1 MAQRIQYIKISRID
15 ENGTDQ
21 SSTLQNLTQITIP
34 WSGSSSSSITFE
46 INNITAYPTYFLYSI
61 KPNNTFS
68 NSTITNNSASIEY
81 DFSSS
86 IQLTPQDKL
95 YSALFTVKQQS
106 IPLINPVVDNLDF
119 YIPSSSNGFLFH
131 ETGVNP
137 DGAYYQLNTYPQKN
151 LEINFSGSIFLDINY
166 PGLELNNS
174 VTVGIAIRRFNAPG
188 LVPTSITKQFNI
200 SAFPLTSS
208 FTGSFHLSMSY
219 GSTPFSDIEALPG
232 DKVFPYIQFNPINCS
247 QTASFSNDSYFLIT
261 SSIASGPTLNSIPE
275 PYFTVDYSNAFNCQP
290 LYGNALENQTSYK
303 WQQVDYGDGI
313 FTPTNF
319 NLIISGSA
327 LKAQVQDSNYS
338 SLRHIIPR
346 YLGSKNQTEFIN
358 EWTDSENNIGTYG
371 KTPSIESTNTIVGY
385 ANWVGGWPPEKSNA
399 STVKIKNLIN
409 EDGELTSPDVS
420 KNYLENIQN
429 TFRSG
434 EEIIIS
440 PLNEENNGGEFI
452 RKVIRGGQRIE
463 PYLTNQSKYPERDGF
478 AEFVDTLEFKEINP
492 AGVIITQNY
501 TALLDANGN
510 LSGNGI
516 GPDNWVDAPKL
527 NNVSTGSDITTEVS
541 SPLLEYEISSNLLG
555 TNVQSLTF
563 DYNAVIQNNNNFSS
577 TFYAKLILERGS
589 NITELALKPAN
600 STYETYSNGVVPQNS
615 TRPLQFRHT
624 IQLSQFQPGDK
635 IKIQYNRGHGQ
646 IFPQTQNSLL
656 QISQSPT
663 PTPPITVSGSGVG
676 LFDYTPFSTVI
687 RVNPEFVSNYYNNQT
702 LQKSISGSGYNE
714 ISLPVEFKPG
724 DEVRFEGD
732 KVYSIIGSG
741 VSNITNNL
749 FIVLNQPV
757 TGSNFSVDI
766 NQFSFTRYIDDPTSV
781 IIEGFR
787 PPNSQ
792 GPYIVKPKYI
802 TDKLDSNLDVY
813 LTDFINKGVL

>member
-1 MAQRIQYIKISRID
+1 M
-15 ENGTDQ
+15 
-21 SSTLQNLTQITIP
+21 
-34 WSGSSSSSITFE
+34 
-46 INNITAYPTYFLYSI
+46 
-61 KPNNTFS
+61 
-68 NSTITNNSASIEY
+68 
-81 DFSSS
+81 
-86 IQLTPQDKL
+86 
-95 YSALFTVKQQS
+95 
-106 IPLINPVVDNLDF
+106 
-119 YIPSSSNGFLFH
+119 
-131 ETGVNP
+131 
-137 DGAYYQLNTYPQKN
+137 
-151 LEINFSGSIFLDINY
+151 
-166 PGLELNNS
+166 
-174 VTVGIAIRRFNAPG
+174 
-188 LVPTSITKQFNI
+188 
-200 SAFPLTSS
+200 
-208 FTGSFHLSMSY
+208 
-219 GSTPFSDIEALPG
+219 
-232 DKVFPYIQFNPINCS
+232 
-247 QTASFSNDSYFLIT
+247 
-261 SSIASGPTLNSIPE
+261 
-275 PYFTVDYSNAFNCQP
+275 
-290 LYGNALENQTSYK
+290 
-303 WQQVDYGDGI
+303 
-313 FTPTNF
+313 
-319 NLIISGSA
+319 IISGSA

-358 EWTDSENNIGTYG
+358 EWTDSGNNIGTYG
-371 KTPSIESTNTIVGY
+371 KTPSVESTNTIVGY

-409 EDGELTSPDVS
+409 EDGKLTSPDVS
-420 KNYLENIQN
+420 KNYLENVQN

-434 EEIIIS
+434 EEITIS

-492 AGVIITQNY
+492 AGTIITQSY
-501 TALLDANGN
+501 TALLEADGN

-527 NNVSTGSDITTEVS
+527 NNVSIGSDITTEVS
-541 SPLLEYEISSNLLG
+541 SPLLEYEISSSLLG

-577 TFYAKLILERGS
+577 TFYARLILERGS

-646 IFPQTQNSLL
+646 VFPQTQNSTL
-656 QISQSPT
+656 QISQFPT
-663 PTPPITVSGSGVG
+663 PTSPLIVSGSGEN
-676 LFDYTPFSTVI
+676 LFNILPGSQNIIYTGGVKYPNGVLSPSI
-687 RVNPEFVSNYYNNQT
+687 SNPTGSQFLSYYNTSNIKQ
-702 LQKSISGSGYNE
+702 SDISGSGYSE
-714 ISLPVEFKPG
+714 ISLPIEFRVG

-732 KVYSIIGSG
+732 KTFMIIGSG
-741 VSNITNNL
+741 ILSGVSGSIL
-749 FIVLNQPV
+749 LIALNSPIS
-757 TGSNFSVDI
+757 GSSIDI

-802 TDKLDSNLDVY
+802 TDKLDSNLDDY

>member
-15 ENGTDQ
+15 ENGIDQ

-34 WSGSSSSSITFE
+34 WSGSSSSTTTFG
-46 INNITAYPTYFLYSI
+46 IDNIVAYQNYFLYTI
-61 KPNNTFS
+61 NPNNTFS
-68 NSTITNNSASIEY
+68 NNTITNNSSSIEY
-81 DFSSS
+81 EFSSS
-86 IQLTPQDKL
+86 LNDYILG
-95 YSALFTVKQQS
+95 
-106 IPLINPVVDNLDF
+106 INDPNPPATILGLNVIEDNL
-119 YIPSSSNGFLFH
+119 N
-131 ETGVNP
+131 
-137 DGAYYQLNTYPQKN
+137 YYSLPTQQLNGDNYFLQTYPQKP
-151 LEINFSGSIFLDINY
+151 LTLRTSGSITTNN
-166 PGLELNNS
+166 PGQTFNIEIQRFRNNS
-174 VTVGIAIRRFNAPG
+174 FSTLSADSFSTNINPYIFD
-188 LVPTSITKQFNI
+188 ITYVD
-200 SAFPLTSS
+200 SS
-208 FTGSFHLSMSY
+208 S
-219 GSTPFSDIEALPG
+219 LPG
-232 DKVFPYIQFNPINCS
+232 DRFHIRIRNQSVTGLN
-247 QTASFSNDSYFLIT
+247 SFTFSPDSYFIIS

-275 PYFTVDYSNAFNCQP
+275 PYFTVDYSTAFDCQP
-290 LYGNALENQTSYK
+290 LYGNALENQISYK

-319 NLIISGSA
+319 NVIISGSA

-358 EWTDSENNIGTYG
+358 EWTDSGNNIGTYG
-371 KTPSIESTNTIVGY
+371 KTPSVESTNTIVGY

-409 EDGELTSPDVS
+409 EDGKLTSPDVS
-420 KNYLENIQN
+420 KNYLENVQN

-434 EEIIIS
+434 EEITIS

-492 AGVIITQNY
+492 AGTIITQSY
-501 TALLDANGN
+501 TALLEADGN

-516 GPDNWVDAPKL
+516 GPDNWMDAPKL

-541 SPLLEYEISSNLLG
+541 SPLLEYEIFSGLLG

-577 TFYAKLILERGS
+577 TFYARLILERGS

-615 TRPLQFRHT
+615 TKPLQFRHT
-624 IQLSQFQPGDK
+624 IQLSQFQSGDK

-646 IFPQTQNSLL
+646 IFPQTQNSIL
-656 QISQSPT
+656 QINQFPT

-676 LFDYTPFSTVI
+676 LFDYTQFSTVI
-687 RVNPEFVSNYYNNQT
+687 TINPEFVSNYYNNKT
-702 LQKSISGSGYNE
+702 LQKTISGSGYNE

-732 KVYSIIGSG
+732 KVYSIVGSG
-741 VSNITNNL
+741 ISSITNDL

-757 TGSNFSVDI
+757 TGSNFLVDI

-802 TDKLDSNLDVY
+802 TDKLDSNLDDY